1 MVSTARVAGSRRSRL
16 ASYNAR
22 MNADEDLRA
31 QLAAVRE
38 ELGAVRAQL
47 DALMTARGL
56 TMAGQV
62 RCPGCGGRKLLHIA
76 KVLDRANGWGPKSL
90 AVAQTGGFRERSI
103 GEFQVYIC
111 QACGLVE
118 WYVPDLSDIVTDGE
132 TIRELDG
139 SAPDPGGPYR

>member
-1 MVSTARVAGSRRSRL
+1 
-16 ASYNAR
+16 
-22 MNADEDLRA
+22 MNDDEDLRA

-47 DALMTARGL
+47 DALTTARGL

-62 RCPGCGGRKLLHIA
+62 RCPGCGGRKLLHVA
-76 KVLDRANGWGPKSL
+76 KVLDRADGWGPKTL
-90 AVAQTGGFRERSI
+90 AVAQNGGFRERSI

-111 QACGLVE
+111 QGCGLVE
-118 WYVPDLSDIVTDGE
+118 WYVPDLSGIVADGE
-132 TIRELDG
+132 TVRELDG

>member
-1 MVSTARVAGSRRSRL
+1 
-16 ASYNAR
+16 

-47 DALMTARGL
+47 DALTTARGL
-56 TMAGQV
+56 TMTEQV
-62 RCPGCGGRKLLHIA
+62 RCPGCGGRKLLHVT
-76 KVLDRANGWGPKSL
+76 KVLDRAHHHGSKTL
-90 AVAQTGGFRERSI
+90 AVTQTGGFRERSI

-111 QACGLVE
+111 QGCGLVE
-118 WYVPDLSDIVTDGE
+118 WHVPDLSGIVADGE
-132 TIRELDG
+132 TVRELDG

>member
-1 MVSTARVAGSRRSRL
+1 
-16 ASYNAR
+16 
-22 MNADEDLRA
+22 MNAEEDLRA

-47 DALMTARGL
+47 DALTTAPRL

-62 RCPGCGGRKLLHIA
+62 RCPGCGGRKLLHVT
-76 KVLDRANGWGPKSL
+76 KVLDRADSGSKTL
-90 AVAQTGGFRERSI
+90 AIARKGTFRERSI

-111 QACGLVE
+111 QGCGLVE
-118 WYVPDLSDIVTDGE
+118 WYVPDLSGIETDGE
-132 TIRELDG
+132 TVRELDG

>member
-1 MVSTARVAGSRRSRL
+1 
-16 ASYNAR
+16 

-38 ELGAVRAQL
+38 ELGALRAQL
-47 DALMTARGL
+47 DALTAARGL

-62 RCPGCGGRKLLHIA
+62 RCPGCGGRKLLHATKI
-76 KVLDRANGWGPKSL
+76 LDRAHAGAKTL
-90 AVAQTGGFRERSI
+90 AVAQKGGFRERSL

-118 WYVPDLSDIVTDGE
+118 WYVPDLSGLVANGE
-132 TIRELDG
+132 TVRELDG
-139 SAPDPGGPYR
+139 TAPDPTGPYR

>member
-1 MVSTARVAGSRRSRL
+1 
-16 ASYNAR
+16 

-47 DALMTARGL
+47 DALTAARGL

-62 RCPGCGGRKLLHIA
+62 RCTGCGGRKLVHA
-76 KVLDRANGWGPKSL
+76 TKVLDRKDGFSRTL
-90 AVAQTGGFRERSI
+90 AVAQSAGFGHRSL

-111 QACGLVE
+111 QGCGLVE
-118 WYVPDLSDIVTDGE
+118 WYVPDLSGLVADGDA
-132 TIRELDG
+132 IRELDG
-139 SAPDPGGPYR
+139 SAPDPAGPYR

>member
-1 MVSTARVAGSRRSRL
+1 
-16 ASYNAR
+16 

-47 DALMTARGL
+47 DALTTARGL

-62 RCPGCGGRKLLHIA
+62 RCPGCGGRKLLHVTR
-76 KVLDRANGWGPKSL
+76 VLDRADGGSKTL
-90 AVAQTGGFRERSI
+90 AVAQKGGFGKRSI

-111 QACGLVE
+111 QGCGLVE
-118 WYVPDLSDIVTDGE
+118 WYVPDLSGIVADGE
-132 TIRELDG
+132 TVRELDG
-139 SAPDPGGPYR
+139 SAPDPNDPYR

>member
-1 MVSTARVAGSRRSRL
+1 
-16 ASYNAR
+16 

-47 DALMTARGL
+47 DALTTARGL

-62 RCPGCGGRKLLHIA
+62 RCPGCGGRKLLHVT
-76 KVLDRANGWGPKSL
+76 KVLDRAQGGSKSM
-90 AVAQTGGFRERSI
+90 AVAQKGAFFERSL

-111 QACGLVE
+111 QGCGLVE
-118 WYVPDLSDIVTDGE
+118 WYVPDLSGIVADGK
-132 TIRELDG
+132 IVRELDG
-139 SAPDPGGPYR
+139 SAPDLADPYR

>member
-1 MVSTARVAGSRRSRL
+1 
-16 ASYNAR
+16 

-47 DALMTARGL
+47 DALTAVRGT

-62 RCPGCGGRKLLHIA
+62 RCPGCGGLKVLHVS
-76 KVLDRANGWGPKSL
+76 KVLDRADGAPKTL
-90 AVAQTGGFRERSI
+90 AIARTGGFRDRSI

-111 QACGLVE
+111 QACGLAE
-118 WYVPDLSDIVTDGE
+118 WYVPDLSGVVADGA
-132 TIRELDG
+132 TVRELDG
-139 SAPDPGGPYR
+139 SAPAPDGPYR

>member
-1 MVSTARVAGSRRSRL
+1 
-16 ASYNAR
+16 

-47 DALMTARGL
+47 DALTTARGL
-56 TMAGQV
+56 TMAGHV
-62 RCPGCGGRKLLHIA
+62 RCPGCGGRKLLHVA
-76 KVLDRANGWGPKSL
+76 KVLDRADGGSKTL
-90 AVAQTGGFRERSI
+90 AVAQKGGFGKRSI

-111 QACGLVE
+111 QGCGLVE
-118 WYVPDLSDIVTDGE
+118 WYVPDLSGIVADGE
-132 TIRELDG
+132 TVRELDG